1 MADQPDP
8 STRQRLIDATLEVI
22 AEHGVE
28 AVKVVAIA
36 ERADTTTGS
45 LYWFFKSRRGLV
57 NAALAEQFAK
67 QMRIVIDVIAAV
79 MEQSDVTIDMIF
91 QQRFDV
97 SDPKLVTARRQRIDV
112 LAAALSDPELRTEV
126 AAIQREV
133 IQAATKVVEDAQAR
147 GFARTDVDAYSYA
160 LYIQSMTVGFAIADL
175 APDLMPN
182 LENWWGV
189 SRLIVEAIKKP

>member
-1 MADQPDP
+1 MTDTPDP

-22 AEHGVE
+22 TEHGVE
-28 AVKVVAIA
+28 AVKVVDIA

-79 MEQSDVTIDMIF
+79 MEQGDITIDMLF
-91 QQRFDV
+91 EQRFDV

-147 GFARTDVDAYSYA
+147 GFARTDIDAYSYA

-189 SRLIVEAIKKP
+189 SRLIVDAIKKP

>member
-1 MADQPDP
+1 MTDTPDP

-22 AEHGVE
+22 TEHGVE
-28 AVKVVAIA
+28 AVKVVDIA

-79 MEQSDVTIDMIF
+79 MEQGDITIDMLF
-91 QQRFDV
+91 EQRFDV

-175 APDLMPN
+175 APDLMPD

>member
-22 AEHGVE
+22 TEHGVE
-28 AVKVVAIA
+28 AVKVVDIA

-79 MEQSDVTIDMIF
+79 MEQGDVTIDMIF

-147 GFARTDVDAYSYA
+147 GFARTDIDAYSYA

-175 APDLMPN
+175 APDLMPDQDK
-182 LENWWGV
+182 WWEV

>member
-1 MADQPDP
+1 MTTAPDP

-28 AVKVVAIA
+28 AVKVVDIA

-67 QMRIVIDVIAAV
+67 QMRVVIDVIAAV
-79 MEQSDVTIDMIF
+79 MDQGDITIDMIF
-91 QQRFDV
+91 HQRFDV
-97 SDPKLVTARRQRIDV
+97 SDPKLVTTRRQRIDV

-133 IQAATKVVEDAQAR
+133 IRAATKVVEDAQAR
-147 GFARTDVDAYSYA
+147 GFARTDIDAYSYA

-175 APDLMPN
+175 APDMMPD
-182 LENWWGV
+182 LEKWWGV

>member
-1 MADQPDP
+1 MTDTPDA

-22 AEHGVE
+22 TEHGVK
-28 AVKVVAIA
+28 AVKVVDIA

-67 QMRIVIDVIAAV
+67 QMRIVIDVISAV
-79 MEQSDVTIDMIF
+79 MEQGDVTIDMLF
-91 QQRFDV
+91 EQRFDV

-175 APDLMPN
+175 APDLMPD

>member
-22 AEHGVE
+22 TEHGVE
-28 AVKVVAIA
+28 AVKVVDIA

-79 MEQSDVTIDMIF
+79 MEQGDVTIDMIF

-133 IQAATKVVEDAQAR
+133 IQAATKVVEDA
-147 GFARTDVDAYSYA
+147 
-160 LYIQSMTVGFAIADL
+160 
-175 APDLMPN
+175 
-182 LENWWGV
+182 
-189 SRLIVEAIKKP
+189 

>member
-22 AEHGVE
+22 TEHGVE
-28 AVKVVAIA
+28 AVKVVDIA

-67 QMRIVIDVIAAV
+67 QMRVVIDVIAAV
-79 MEQSDVTIDMIF
+79 MEQGDVTIDMIF

-147 GFARTDVDAYSYA
+147 GFARTDIDAYSYA

-175 APDLMPN
+175 APDLMPDHDK
-182 LENWWGV
+182 WWEV
-189 SRLIVEAIKKP
+189 SRMIVEAIKKP

>member
-1 MADQPDP
+1 MSEHPDS

-22 AEHGVE
+22 TESGVE
-28 AVKVVAIA
+28 AVKVVDIA
-36 ERADTTTGS
+36 ERADSTTGS
-45 LYWFFKSRRGLV
+45 IYWFFKSRRGLV

-67 QMRIVIDVIAAV
+67 QMRVVIDIIAAV
-79 MEQSDVTIDMIF
+79 MEQGDVTIDMLF
-91 QQRFDV
+91 EQRFDV

-112 LAAALSDPELRTEV
+112 LAAALSDPELRSEV

-133 IQAATKVVEDAQAR
+133 IQTATKVVEDAQAN
-147 GFARTDVDAYSYA
+147 GFARTDIDAYSYA

-175 APDLMPN
+175 APDLMPD
-182 LENWWGV
+182 LEKWWGV